1 MGSWPCRP
9 AAPDATVGEVVPCR
23 QECIISISTAL
34 RITLVG
40 AGSMGSLHARVIAG
54 SDVARL
60 VAVVDPDER
69 VGRAAAERYGAR
81 WCPVLEDDALDV
93 DAVVVAAGTALHR
106 DIGGRVLEHGLPL
119 LMEKPLADALP
130 DAQDLVLQSEK
141 LGVPL
146 MCGLLERYNP
156 GILTAMSL
164 LEEPLHVM
172 AQRHSP
178 YVARIRSGVAT
189 DLLIHDADIAVRMMG
204 AEPVLV
210 RGSFGYLHPDS
221 DAGSEDVAEALLT
234 FGTGAVT
241 HLSASRM
248 SQRKVRSF
256 AVSELNRLVEVDM
269 LRNTVT
275 LYHHVVDENPGPGT
289 TYKQQTIIEIPQ
301 LVSGQEPLA
310 AQLDRFVALA
320 RGDADA
326 DVERAGIL
334 PSHRVVDAV
343 RQAAR
348 TAGE

>member
-1 MGSWPCRP
+1 M
-9 AAPDATVGEVVPCR
+9 
-23 QECIISISTAL
+23 
-34 RITLVG
+34 
-40 AGSMGSLHARVIAG
+40 
-54 SDVARL
+54 
-60 VAVVDPDER
+60 
-69 VGRAAAERYGAR
+69 
-81 WCPVLEDDALDV
+81 
-93 DAVVVAAGTALHR
+93 
-106 DIGGRVLEHGLPL
+106 
-119 LMEKPLADALP
+119 
-130 DAQDLVLQSEK
+130 LQSEK

-164 LEEPLHVM
+164 LEEPLHVT

-221 DAGSEDVAEALLT
+221 DPGSEDVAEALLT
-234 FGTGAVT
+234 FGTGAIAD
-241 HLSASRM
+241 LSASRM

-275 LYHHVVDENPGPGT
+275 LYHHVVDEKPRAGHDLQAADDHRDPAAGERAGAAGRPAGPFRRPGPG
-289 TYKQQTIIEIPQ
+289 
-301 LVSGQEPLA
+301 
-310 AQLDRFVALA
+310 D
-320 RGDADA
+320 DADA
-326 DVERAGIL
+326 DAERAGIL

-348 TAGE
+348 TPGG

>member
-1 MGSWPCRP
+1 
-9 AAPDATVGEVVPCR
+9 
-23 QECIISISTAL
+23 
-34 RITLVG
+34 
-40 AGSMGSLHARVIAG
+40 MGSLHARVIAG
-54 SDVARL
+54 SERARL

-69 VGRAAAERYGAR
+69 VGRATAERYGAR
-81 WCPVLEDDALDV
+81 WAPALEDALDV
-93 DAVVVAAGTALHR
+93 DAVVVAAGTGLHR
-106 DIGGRVLEHGLPL
+106 DIGGRVLDHGLPL
-119 LMEKPLADALP
+119 LMEKPLADSLP
-130 DAQDLVLQSEK
+130 DARDLVLQSEK

-146 MCGLLERYNP
+146 TCGLLERWNP

-164 LEEPLHVM
+164 LEEPLHVT

-234 FGTGAVT
+234 FGTGAIA

-256 AVSELNRLVEVDM
+256 VVSELNRLVEVDM

-275 LYHHVVDENPGPGT
+275 LYQHVDDENPDQGT

-301 LVSGQEPLA
+301 VVSGREPLA
-310 AQLDRFVALA
+310 AQLDHFVALA

-326 DVERAGIL
+326 DVEREGIL
-334 PSHRVVDAV
+334 PGHRVVDAA

-348 TAGE
+348 MPGC